1 MFKKIYLNIEKY
13 VNFYCL
19 IKKLHGFVR
28 ILSLKLLIMMKKL
41 MKVISNPWIKIPFAL
56 TFLVGFIYF
65 KLIVPI
71 L

>member
-13 VNFYCL
+13 VKFCCL
-19 IKKLHGFVR
+19 LKRLHGIVR
-28 ILSLKLLIMMKKL
+28 IISLKSLIMMKKL
-41 MKVISNPWIKIPFAL
+41 MKILSNPWIKIPFAL

-65 KLIVPI
+65 KLIAPI